1 MRNMQEQWIQ
11 MNHVMMVGLD
21 KIKRDKMGDEDLLF
35 FLEFRKK
42 MKKNIEKSKKNKKK
56 NKKKQKK

>member
-1 MRNMQEQWIQ
+1 MQEQRIQ
-11 MNHVMMVGLD
+11 MNHVMMVELD
-21 KIKRDKMGDEDLLF
+21 RIKGDKMGDEDLLF

-56 NKKKQKK
+56 KQKK